1 MPNHTPPQLFLI
13 DGYALIYRAF
23 FAMISRPLRTTKGEN
38 TSAAWGVANFLLRLR
53 DKYRPDYVC
62 WINDAGTSFR
72 EERYPDYKSTREKLD
87 ESLQADFDRAVDR
100 IRTLLEGFRIP
111 LVAIR
116 GYEADDVIG
125 TLAQAGA
132 ERGLQAVIVSG
143 DKDFYQLIGPGI
155 TLLNPGRGGPA
166 AVDEVWVD
174 QSNAAE
180 RLGVP
185 PHQVVDF
192 LALTGD
198 ASDNVPGVKG
208 IGEKGAQ
215 KLLAEYGDLDTILA
229 RAAEVTAK
237 RTREALLSQGD
248 SARLSKELVTIKRD
262 VPIELD
268 VEDFVLREPDREGL
282 IRILTELEFFSLA
295 RRLAGQGVAGAMA
308 GDGGG
313 TAEPEPTGVAVSEA
327 IGPYPN
333 GSTGGALAP
342 SLSRAARGGQG
353 DSEGGEAED
362 ALAATSPAGAME
374 AGTSATATLPATAAD
389 WLALDDHPALEVVV
403 VDDPDQVAALVE
415 RLRAVPL
422 VGLDTE
428 TSSIEPHS
436 AELVGLSLAA
446 SPTEVWYLPFG
457 HRPPSGELAA
467 PAPVKN
473 LPPLTDFAMAPLY
486 ALLTD
491 PTVPKAGHNIKYDWQ
506 VLRQAGVEL
515 AGVAYDSMVASFVLD
530 PGRRSHAIDTLCL
543 EHLGRAMQV
552 YADVTGKGK
561 AEIPFAEVPIAAAAA
576 YCGAD
581 SGTVLALH
589 DYMAPALRDIAMEP
603 LLRDIE
609 MPLVEVLTDM
619 EWEGIAIDGE
629 VFARLNAELGADL
642 GRLEIAI
649 AAVAGEALNLNSPR
663 QLAMILFERQ
673 QLPVLKRTKTGPST
687 DADVL
692 EQLAAM
698 GHELPRLILDYREL
712 QKLKSTYVDTLPA
725 TVNRRTGRIHTSFNQ
740 TGAATG
746 RLSSSDPNLQNIP
759 IRTPRGEAIRK
770 GFVPR
775 PGWSFL
781 VADYSQIEL
790 RLMAHLSGD
799 PGFIEAFNQGGDI
812 HRQTAALIFNVPVE
826 QVTPD
831 MRGRAKTIN
840 FATIYGQGPFA
851 LSRQLGISQEDAKT
865 FIARYFERFAG
876 VRAFLDRQVRLAREQ
891 GYVETLFKRRRY
903 IPEIKDRNFNMRAY
917 GERNAQNSPLQGSA
931 ADLIKLAMIHIH
943 AAMRGR
949 DLRSRMLLQVHDELV
964 FEVPPEE
971 LETMRALVREHM
983 EQVVELRVPLVVDI
997 GVGPNWLDAK
1007 R

>member
-23 FAMISRPLRTTKGEN
+23 FAMIARPLRTTKGEN

-53 DKYRPDYVC
+53 EKYRPDYVC

-87 ESLQADFDRAVDR
+87 DSLQADFDRAVER

-111 LVAIR
+111 LVAVP

-125 TLAQAGA
+125 TLAQTGA
-132 ERGLQAVIVSG
+132 ARGLRAVIVSG

-174 QSNAAE
+174 ESNAAE

-192 LALTGD
+192 LALVGD
-198 ASDNVPGVKG
+198 SSDNIPGVKG

-215 KLLAEYGDLDTILA
+215 KLLAEYGDLATILA
-229 RAAEVTAK
+229 RAEEVTAK
-237 RTREALLSQGD
+237 RTREALLAQAD
-248 SARLSKELVTIKRD
+248 NARLSRELVTIKRD
-262 VPIELD
+262 VPVALD
-268 VEDFVLREPDREGL
+268 IEDFVLREPDRESL
-282 IRILTELEFFSLA
+282 IRILTELEFFTLA
-295 RRLAGQGVAGAMA
+295 RRL
-308 GDGGG
+308 
-313 TAEPEPTGVAVSEA
+313 
-327 IGPYPN
+327 
-333 GSTGGALAP
+333 
-342 SLSRAARGGQG
+342 GGQG
-353 DSEGGEAED
+353 GAVVTGEVGAGAPVPDDGAGPEEVPSGVTLGEAKLPASDPWPLQADSSD
-362 ALAATSPAGAME
+362 AAESPEAAPA
-374 AGTSATATLPATAAD
+374 ATATLPATAAD
-389 WLALDDHPALEVVV
+389 WLALGIQPALDVRIL
-403 VDDPDQVAALVE
+403 DDVEELPALIE
-415 RLRAVPL
+415 HLRAAPL
-422 VGLDTE
+422 VALDTE
-428 TSSIEPHS
+428 TGSLEPHD
-436 AELVGLSLAA
+436 AELVGLSLSA

-457 HRPPSGELAA
+457 HRPAAGELAA
-467 PAPVKN
+467 PAPVRN
-473 LPPLTDFAMAPLY
+473 LPPIGDFALAPLV
-486 ALLTD
+486 ALLQD
-491 PTVPKAGHNIKYDWQ
+491 PTVPKAAHNIKFDWQ
-506 VLRQAGVEL
+506 VLRRAGVEL
-515 AGVAYDSMVASFVLD
+515 AGVAYDSMLASFVLD

-543 EHLGRAMQV
+543 EHFGRTMQT

-561 AEIPFAEVPIAAAAA
+561 AQIPFAEVPVAAAAS

-581 SGTVLALH
+581 SAAVLALH
-589 DYMAPALRDIAMEP
+589 EFLAPALREIQMER
-603 LLRDIE
+603 LLTDIE
-609 MPLVEVLTDM
+609 MPLVPVLTDM
-619 EWEGIAIDGE
+619 EWEGISIDRE

-642 GRLEIAI
+642 RRLEGEIT
-649 AAVAGEALNLNSPR
+649 AVAGEALNFNSPR
-663 QLAMILFERQ
+663 QLATILFEKQ

-698 GHELPRLILDYREL
+698 GQELPRLILEYREL

-725 TVNRRTGRIHTSFNQ
+725 RVNRHTGRIHTSYSQ

-746 RLSSSDPNLQNIP
+746 RLSSSEPNLQNIP

-775 PGWSFL
+775 SGWTFL

-799 PGFIEAFNQGGDI
+799 PGFIQAFQQGGDI
-812 HRQTAALIFNVPVE
+812 HRQTAALIFGVPVD

-840 FATIYGQGPFA
+840 FATIYGQGAFA
-851 LSRQLGISQEDAKT
+851 LSRQLGISQEDAKS

-876 VRAFLDRQVRLAREQ
+876 VRAYLDRQIQLAREQ

-931 ADLIKLAMIHIH
+931 ADLIKLAMIRIH
-943 AAMRGR
+943 TAMGEQG
-949 DLRSRMLLQVHDELV
+949 LRSRMLLQVHDELV

-971 LETMRALVREHM
+971 LEIMRTLVQEHM
-983 EQVVELRVPLVVDI
+983 ERVVDLRVPLVVDI

-1007 R
+1007 H